1 MPKINPTI
9 EEKLTYIKICQHI
22 IDSKEDDINRILI
35 RIKNDKYI
43 EDKRLNKLK
52 KEGNK
57 LFQEKEKYIKI
68 KKKIIETLSKNKNFS
83 NYINTLK
90 IDD

>member
-9 EEKLTYIKICQHI
+9 EEKLTYIKICEHI
-22 IDSKEDDINRILI
+22 IDSKEDDINRILT

-43 EDKRLNKLK
+43 EDKELNKLK
-52 KEGNK
+52 KQGIK